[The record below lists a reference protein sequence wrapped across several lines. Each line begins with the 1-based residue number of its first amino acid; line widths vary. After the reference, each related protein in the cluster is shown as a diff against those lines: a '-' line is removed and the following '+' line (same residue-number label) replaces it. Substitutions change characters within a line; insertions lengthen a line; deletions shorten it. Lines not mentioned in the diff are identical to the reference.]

1 MHLLGHVKGVMEC
14 WEKVVVDLAGN
25 GHKQICGSP
34 CRYDCKI
41 CVLFEPIAYI
51 RWLPSKHLPYL
62 VHCGCSCAVLLAGL
76 VEICHRSHDYYL
88 WCKLMP
94 QFTKVVYLTSWMEL
108 GVARSASQ

>member
-41 CVLFEPIAYI
+41 RVSLSQLHMFGGFPQSICLILFTVVAHVLF
-51 RWLPSKHLPYL
+51 
-62 VHCGCSCAVLLAGL
+62 
-76 VEICHRSHDYYL
+76 
-88 WCKLMP
+88 
-94 QFTKVVYLTSWMEL
+94 F
-108 GVARSASQ
+108 